1 MRIDKDQQICI
12 INIVQKFDPYA
23 KVRLFGSR
31 LNNDARGGDID
42 LLIESKTIGFKE
54 KLIIRY
60 QLKEKLGERKID
72 LIVTDK
78 PDTAFTRFVYKN
90 SLVL

>member
-1 MRIDKDQQICI
+1 MRIDKSQRISI
-12 INIVQKFDPYA
+12 INIVHQFDPNA

-31 LNNDARGGDID
+31 LNDDARGGDID
-42 LLIESKTIGFKE
+42 LLIESKMIGFKE

-60 QLKEKLGERKID
+60 QLKEKLGDRKID

-78 PDTAFTRFVYKN
+78 PDTAFTKFIFKN

>member
-1 MRIDKDQQICI
+1 MRIDSDQRNCI
-12 INIVQKFDPYA
+12 INIVQKFDTYA

-31 LNNDARGGDID
+31 LNDDARGGDID
-42 LLIESKTIGFKE
+42 LLIESKTVGFKD

-60 QLKEKLGERKID
+60 QLKEQLGDRKID
-72 LIVTDK
+72 IIVTDK
-78 PDTAFTRFVYKN
+78 FDTPFTRFVYKN

>member
-1 MRIDKDQQICI
+1 MRIDKNQRISI
-12 INIVQKFDPYA
+12 INIVHQFDPYA

-31 LNNDARGGDID
+31 LNDNAVGGDID

-60 QLKEKLGERKID
+60 QLKEKLGDRKID

-78 PDTAFTRFVYKN
+78 PNTAFTRFVYKN